1 MTALVTHAEALTG
14 LLSSWLPKQRWFGD
28 KQSHI
33 DDVSVVKADTWFD
46 DLPSGG
52 PRLDHV
58 VVGVAS
64 GGRVER
70 YQLLVGLRRGE
81 LPERL
86 DHARI
91 GPVEDLVAYDAA
103 HDLDLTGE
111 IRDLIAANKDVGGV
125 RFRHEPGA
133 VIDTDLA
140 SRPISAEQ
148 SNTSVVFGGE
158 YIMKLF
164 RKLDRGVSPDLEL
177 HRALRSVGS
186 EHIAELYGAIEGELQ
201 DAPVT
206 YGLLQK
212 FFANTADGWAM
223 ATASVR
229 DLINEPETPI
239 AELGSDFSTEAC
251 RLGQAVAAVHRDLV
265 TALGTEVVP
274 VDRLDSVVAGMNAR
288 LDAVLRRVSG
298 LAPFEP
304 GIRRVFAEVAD
315 HGEPVI
321 VQRIHGDL
329 HLGQVLRT
337 LQGWVLIDFEGE
349 PARPLPE
356 RVAKMSPL
364 RDVAGML
371 RSFDYAAH
379 HLLVGHVEAEEIDP
393 SVDERVVEWADRN
406 RAAFIEGYA
415 KDGITLADPEANP
428 ALLRAL
434 ELDKAV
440 YEVAYEYDNRPSW
453 VDIPLRSIARLA
465 TT

>member
-1 MTALVTHAEALTG
+1 MTTMVTHAEALTG
-14 LLSSWLPKQRWFGD
+14 LLASWLPRQRWFGD
-28 KQSHI
+28 KQSAI
-33 DDVSVVKADTWFD
+33 DDVQVVKADVWYD
-46 DLPSGG
+46 DLAAGG
-52 PRLDHV
+52 PRLEHV

-70 YQLLVGLRRGE
+70 YQLLVGLRRE

-86 DHARI
+86 DYARI
-91 GPVEDLVAYDAA
+91 GEVEHALWAYDAA
-103 HDLDLTGE
+103 HDFELTGQV
-111 IRDLIAANKDVGGV
+111 RDLIAANADVDGV

-133 VIDTDLA
+133 VIRTGLP

-148 SNTSVVFGGE
+148 SNTSIVFGDE
-158 YIMKLF
+158 YILKLF

-186 EHIAELYGAIEGELQ
+186 EHIADLYGAIEGDLQ

-206 YGLLQK
+206 YGLLQR
-212 FFANTADGWAM
+212 FFANCADGWAM
-223 ATASVR
+223 ATTSVR
-229 DLINEPETPI
+229 DLINEPDTPLD
-239 AELGSDFSTEAC
+239 ELGSDFSTEAC
-251 RLGQAVAAVHRDLV
+251 RLGQAVAAVHADLV

-288 LDAVLRRVSG
+288 LDAVLRRVGG

-304 GIRRVFAEVAD
+304 GIRRVFAQVAS

-337 LQGWVLIDFEGE
+337 LTHWVLIDFEGE

-379 HLLVGHVEAEEIDP
+379 HLLVGNVEADEISP
-393 SVDERVVEWADRN
+393 AADERVVEWADRN
-406 RAAFIEGYA
+406 RAAFIEGYS
-415 KDGITLADPEANP
+415 KDGVTLADPEANP
-428 ALLRAL
+428 VLLRAL

-440 YEVAYEYDNRPSW
+440 YEVAYEYDNRPGW

-465 TT
+465 T

>member
-1 MTALVTHAEALTG
+1 MTTILTHAEALTG
-14 LLSSWLPKQRWFGD
+14 LLSDWLPRQRWFGD
-28 KQSHI
+28 KQRQI
-33 DDVSVVKADTWFD
+33 DDVQVVKAGAWYD
-46 DLPSGG
+46 DAPDG
-52 PRLDHV
+52 PRLEHV

-70 YQLLVGLRRGE
+70 YQLLVGLRRH
-81 LPERL
+81 LPDRL
-86 DHARI
+86 EHARI
-91 GPVEDLVAYDAA
+91 GEVEPGLWAYDAA
-103 HDLDLTGE
+103 HDLDLTGQV
-111 IRDLIAANKDVGGV
+111 RDLIAANGDVNGV
-125 RFRHEPGA
+125 RFRHEPDV
-133 VIDTDLA
+133 VIDTSLA

-148 SNTSVVFGGE
+148 SNTSVVFGDA

-186 EHIAELYGAIEGELQ
+186 THIADLYGAIEGELQ

-206 YGLLQK
+206 YGLLQR
-212 FFANTADGWAM
+212 FFANCADGWAM

-229 DLINEPETPI
+229 DLINEPDLTPE
-239 AELGSDFSTEAC
+239 ELGSDFAAEAF
-251 RLGQAVAAVHRDLV
+251 RLGQAVAAVHADLV
-265 TALGTEVVP
+265 SALGTDVVATDQL
-274 VDRLDSVVAGMNAR
+274 DRVVAGMNAR
-288 LDAVLRRVSG
+288 LDAVLRRVGG

-304 GIRRVFAEVAD
+304 GIRRVFAEVAY

-337 LQGWVLIDFEGE
+337 LTHWVLIDFEGE

-356 RVAKMSPL
+356 RVATMSPM

-379 HLLVGHVEAEEIDP
+379 HLLVGHVEAEEIDQQVENRA
-393 SVDERVVEWADRN
+393 VDWADRN
-406 RAAFIEGYA
+406 RSAFTEGYA
-415 KDGITLADPEANP
+415 KDGLALADPAANP

-440 YEVAYEYDNRPSW
+440 YEVAYEYDNRPGW

-465 TT
+465 T

>member
-1 MTALVTHAEALTG
+1 MTTLVTHAEALTG
-14 LLSSWLPKQRWFGD
+14 LLASWLPRQRWFGD
-28 KQSHI
+28 KQREI
-33 DDVSVVKADTWFD
+33 DDVQVVKADLWFD
-46 DLPSGG
+46 DFAAGG
-52 PRLDHV
+52 PRLEHV

-70 YQLLVGLRRGE
+70 YQLLVGLRRE

-91 GPVEDLVAYDAA
+91 GEVEHGLWAYDAA
-103 HDLDLTGE
+103 HDQDLTGQV
-111 IRDLIAANKDVGGV
+111 RDLIAANADLDGV

-133 VIDTDLA
+133 VIDTSLG
-140 SRPISAEQ
+140 SKPISAEQ
-148 SNTSVVFGGE
+148 SNTSVVFGDE

-186 EHIAELYGAIEGELQ
+186 GHIADLYGAIEGELQ
-201 DAPVT
+201 NAPVT
-206 YGLLQK
+206 YGLVQR
-212 FFANTADGWAM
+212 FFANCADGWSM

-229 DLINEPETPI
+229 DLINEPDMPLE
-239 AELGSDFSTEAC
+239 ELGSDFSTEAC
-251 RLGQAVAAVHRDLV
+251 RLGQAVAAVHTDLV
-265 TALGTEVVP
+265 KALGTEVVP
-274 VDRLDSVVAGMNAR
+274 ADRLDSVVAGMNAR

-304 GIRRVFAEVAD
+304 GIRRVFAEVAR

-337 LQGWVLIDFEGE
+337 LTHWVLIDFEGE

-379 HLLVGHVEAEEIDP
+379 HLLVGNVEADEINAAA
-393 SVDERVVEWADRN
+393 DERVVEWADRN
-406 RAAFIEGYA
+406 RAAFIEGYS
-415 KDGITLADPEANP
+415 KDGVTLADPEANP
-428 ALLRAL
+428 VLLRAL

-440 YEVAYEYDNRPSW
+440 YEVAYEYDNRPGW

-465 TT
+465 T

>member
-1 MTALVTHAEALTG
+1 MSSTTVIHAEALTG
-14 LLSSWLPKQRWFGD
+14 LLATWLPRQRWFGD
-28 KQSHI
+28 KQRQI
-33 DDVSVVKADTWFD
+33 DDVQVVSANTWFD
-46 DLPSGG
+46 DGTAG
-52 PRLDHV
+52 PRLEHV

-70 YQLLVGLRRGE
+70 YQLLIGLRRQ

-86 DHARI
+86 EHALI
-91 GPVEDLVAYDAA
+91 GEVEPGLWAYDAA

-111 IRDLIAANKDVGGV
+111 VRDLIAANATVAGV
-125 RFRHEPGA
+125 RFRTEPGITIA
-133 VIDTDLA
+133 TDLA

-148 SNTSVVFGGE
+148 SNTSVVFGDE

-177 HRALRSVGS
+177 HRALRGVNSA
-186 EHIAELYGAIEGELQ
+186 HIADLYGAIEGELQ

-206 YGLLQK
+206 YGLVQR
-212 FFANTADGWAM
+212 FFANCADGWSM

-229 DLINEPETPI
+229 DLINEPEMTP
-239 AELGSDFSTEAC
+239 AEVGSDFAAEAG
-251 RLGQAVAAVHRDLV
+251 RLGAAVAAVHADLV
-265 TALGTEVVP
+265 AALGTETVP
-274 VDRLDSVVAGMNAR
+274 VNRLDSVVAGMNAR

-304 GIRRVFAEVAD
+304 GIRRVFAEVAS
-315 HGEPVI
+315 HGEPVT

-337 LQGWVLIDFEGE
+337 LTHWVLIDFEGE

-356 RVAKMSPL
+356 RVAMMSPL

-379 HLLVGHVEAEEIDP
+379 HLLVGNVEAEEID
-393 SVDERVVEWADRN
+393 EQQELRAVEWADRN

-415 KDGITLADPEANP
+415 RDGLADPEAHP
-428 ALLRAL
+428 ILLRAL

-453 VDIPLRSIARLA
+453 VDIPLQSIARLA
-465 TT
+465 TL

>member
-1 MTALVTHAEALTG
+1 MTTLVTHAEALTG
-14 LLSSWLPKQRWFGD
+14 LLSTWLPKQRWFGD
-28 KQSHI
+28 KQSAI
-33 DDVSVVKADTWFD
+33 DDVQVVKADIWLD
-46 DLPSGG
+46 APENDA
-52 PRLDHV
+52 RLEHV

-70 YQLLVGLRRGE
+70 YQLLVGLRRE

-86 DHARI
+86 EHARI
-91 GPVEDLVAYDAA
+91 GDVEPGLTAYDAA
-103 HDLDLTGE
+103 HDQELTGE
-111 IRDLIAANKDVGGV
+111 IRDLIAADADLDGV
-125 RFRHEPGA
+125 RFRHEPDIE
-133 VIDTDLA
+133 IDTTLG

-148 SNTSVVFGGE
+148 SNTSIVFGDE

-186 EHIAELYGAIEGELQ
+186 AHIADLYGAIEGELQ

-212 FFANTADGWAM
+212 FFANCADGWAM

-229 DLINEPETPI
+229 DLINEPETPLD
-239 AELGSDFSTEAC
+239 ELGSDFSTEAC
-251 RLGQAVAAVHRDLV
+251 RLGQAVAAVHADLV
-265 TALGTEVVP
+265 TALGTEVVA

-304 GIRRVFAEVAD
+304 GIRRVFAEVAS

-337 LQGWVLIDFEGE
+337 LTNWVLIDFEGE

-356 RVAKMSPL
+356 RVAKFSPL

-379 HLLVGHVEAEEIDP
+379 HLLVGNVEAERIDP
-393 SVDERVVEWADRN
+393 AVDERVVEWADRN
-406 RAAFIEGYA
+406 RAAFIEGYS
-415 KDGITLADPEANP
+415 KDGVTLADPEANP
-428 ALLRAL
+428 VLLRAL

-465 TT
+465 PA

>member
-1 MTALVTHAEALTG
+1 MTTLITHAEALTG
-14 LLSSWLPKQRWFGD
+14 LLSEWLPKQRWFGD
-28 KQSHI
+28 KQSEI
-33 DDVSVVKADTWFD
+33 NDVRVISADLWFSD
-46 DLPSGG
+46 AAV
-52 PRLDHV
+52 RLEHV
-58 VVGVAS
+58 VAGVAS

-70 YQLLVGLRRGE
+70 YQLLVGLRHD

-86 DHARI
+86 EHARI
-91 GPVEDLVAYDAA
+91 GDVEPGLTAYDAA
-103 HDLDLTGE
+103 HDHELTGA
-111 IRDLIAANKDVGGV
+111 IRDLIAANADHESV
-125 RFRHEPGA
+125 RFRHEPG
-133 VIDTDLA
+133 VEINTGLS

-148 SNTSVVFGGE
+148 SNTSVVFGDE

-177 HRALRSVGS
+177 HRALRGVGS
-186 EHIAELYGAIEGELQ
+186 QHIADLYGAIEGDLQ
-201 DAPVT
+201 GAPVT

-212 FFANTADGWAM
+212 FFANCADGWAM

-229 DLINEPETPI
+229 DLINEPETPLE
-239 AELGSDFSTEAC
+239 ELGSDFTGEAC
-251 RLGQAVAAVHRDLV
+251 RLGQAVAAVHADLV
-265 TALGTEVVP
+265 KALGTEIVP
-274 VDRLDSVVAGMNAR
+274 VDRLNSVVAGMNAR

-304 GIRRVFAEVAD
+304 GIRRVFAEVAG
-315 HGEPVI
+315 HGEPVV

-337 LQGWVLIDFEGE
+337 LTNWVLIDFEGE

-379 HLLVGHVEAEEIDP
+379 HLLVGHVEADVIDP
-393 SVDERVVEWADRN
+393 TVDDRVVQWADRN
-406 RAAFIEGYA
+406 RAAFIEGYS
-415 KDGITLADPEANP
+415 KDGVPLADPEANP
-428 ALLRAL
+428 VLLRAL

-465 TT
+465 TS

>member
-1 MTALVTHAEALTG
+1 MTSTTVTRAEALTG
-14 LLSSWLPKQRWFGD
+14 LLSNWLPRQRWFGD
-28 KQSHI
+28 KQRQI
-33 DDVSVVKADTWFD
+33 DDVQVVSANTWFD
-46 DLPSGG
+46 DGPTG
-52 PRLDHV
+52 PRLEHV

-70 YQLLVGLRRGE
+70 YQLLVGLRQH

-86 DHARI
+86 EHARI
-91 GPVEDLVAYDAA
+91 GEVEPGLWAYDAA
-103 HDLDLTGE
+103 HDIDLTGE
-111 IRDLIAANKDVGGV
+111 VRDLIAANATVAGA
-125 RFRHEPGA
+125 RFRHEPG
-133 VIDTDLA
+133 VTISTELA
-140 SRPISAEQ
+140 SRPILAEQ
-148 SNTSVVFGGE
+148 SNTSVVFGDE

-177 HRALRSVGS
+177 HRALRTVNSA
-186 EHIAELYGAIEGELQ
+186 HIADLYGAIEGELQ

-206 YGLLQK
+206 YGLLQR
-212 FFANTADGWAM
+212 FFANCADGWSM

-229 DLINEPETPI
+229 DLINEPDLAP
-239 AELGSDFSTEAC
+239 AELGSDFAAEAF
-251 RLGQAVAAVHRDLV
+251 RLGQAVAAVHADLV
-265 TALGTEVVP
+265 RALGTRVVP
-274 VDRLDSVVAGMNAR
+274 TEQLDSVVAGMNAR

-304 GIRRVFAEVAD
+304 GIRRVFAEVAS

-337 LQGWVLIDFEGE
+337 LTHWVLIDFEGE

-356 RVAKMSPL
+356 RVAMMSPL

-379 HLLVGHVEAEEIDP
+379 HLLVGNVEAEVIDEQQ
-393 SVDERVVEWADRN
+393 ERRAVEWADRN
-406 RAAFIEGYA
+406 RSSFVAGYA
-415 KDGITLADPEANP
+415 NDGLPLADPAANP
-428 ALLRAL
+428 VLLRAL

-465 TT
+465 TI

>member
-1 MTALVTHAEALTG
+1 MTTTVTHAEALTR
-14 LLSSWLPKQRWFGD
+14 LLSGWLPRQRWFAD
-28 KQSHI
+28 KQRQI
-33 DDVSVVKADTWFD
+33 DDVQVISSNTWFD
-46 DLPSGG
+46 GSPVG
-52 PRLDHV
+52 PQLEHV

-70 YQLLVGLRRGE
+70 YQLLVGLRKN

-86 DHARI
+86 EHARI
-91 GPVEDLVAYDAA
+91 GEVESGLWAYDAA

-111 IRDLIAANKDVGGV
+111 VRDLIAADATVAGV
-125 RFRHEPGA
+125 RFRQEPG
-133 VIDTDLA
+133 VEISTDLA
-140 SRPISAEQ
+140 SRPILAEQ
-148 SNTSVVFGGE
+148 SNTSVVFGDE

-177 HRALRSVGS
+177 HRALRTVGS
-186 EHIAELYGAIEGELQ
+186 AHIADLYGAIEGELQ

-206 YGLLQK
+206 YGLLQR
-212 FFANTADGWAM
+212 FFANCADGWSM

-229 DLINEPETPI
+229 DLINEPDLVPE
-239 AELGSDFSTEAC
+239 ELGSDFAAEAF
-251 RLGQAVAAVHRDLV
+251 RLGQAVAAVHVDLV
-265 TALGTEVVP
+265 SALGTEVVP
-274 VDRLDSVVAGMNAR
+274 VERLDSVVAGMNAR
-288 LDAVLRRVSG
+288 LDAVLRRVGG
-298 LAPFEP
+298 LTPFEP
-304 GIRRVFAEVAD
+304 GIRRVFAEVAN
-315 HGEPVI
+315 HGEPVV

-337 LQGWVLIDFEGE
+337 LTHWVLIDFEGE

-356 RVAKMSPL
+356 RVAMMSPL

-379 HLLVGHVEAEEIDP
+379 HLLVGNVEAEVIDEHL
-393 SVDERVVEWADRN
+393 ERRAVEWADRN
-406 RAAFIEGYA
+406 RLSFVEGYS
-415 KDGITLADPEANP
+415 KDGLALADPEANP
-428 ALLRAL
+428 VLLRAL

-465 TT
+465 TI

>member
-1 MTALVTHAEALTG
+1 MTTMVTHAEALTG
-14 LLSSWLPKQRWFGD
+14 LLSSWLPRQRWFGD
-28 KQSHI
+28 KQRQI
-33 DDVSVVKADTWFD
+33 DDVQVVSADLWFD
-46 DLPSGG
+46 DSAAGG
-52 PRLDHV
+52 ALLEHV

-70 YQLLVGLRRGE
+70 YQLLVGLRTE

-86 DHARI
+86 EHARI
-91 GPVEDLVAYDAA
+91 GDVEPGLTAYDAA
-103 HDLDLTGE
+103 HDSELTGE
-111 IRDLIAANKDVGGV
+111 IRNLIAADADRGGV
-125 RFRHEPGA
+125 RFRHEPG
-133 VIDTDLA
+133 VSVDTGLG

-148 SNTSVVFGGE
+148 SNTSIVFGDE
-158 YIMKLF
+158 YILKLF

-177 HRALRSVGS
+177 HRALRGVGS
-186 EHIAELYGAIEGELQ
+186 KHIADLYGAIEGELQ

-212 FFANTADGWAM
+212 FFANCADGWAM
-223 ATASVR
+223 A
-229 DLINEPETPI
+229 I
-239 AELGSDFSTEAC
+239 
-251 RLGQAVAAVHRDLV
+251 AAVHADLV
-265 TALGTEVVP
+265 NALGTEVVT

-304 GIRRVFAEVAD
+304 GIRRVFAEVAN

-337 LQGWVLIDFEGE
+337 LTNWVLIDFEGE

-379 HLLVGHVEAEEIDP
+379 HLLVGNVEAEQIDP

-406 RAAFIEGYA
+406 RAAFIEGYS
-415 KDGITLADPEANP
+415 KDGVTLADPEANP

-465 TT
+465 TS